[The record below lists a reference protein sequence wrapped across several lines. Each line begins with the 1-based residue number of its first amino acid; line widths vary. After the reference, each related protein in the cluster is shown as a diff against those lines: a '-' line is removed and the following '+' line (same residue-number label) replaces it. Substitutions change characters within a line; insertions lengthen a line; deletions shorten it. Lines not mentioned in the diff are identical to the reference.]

1 MKDVIGHSYIR
12 NSFKKAV
19 ERQSLSHA
27 HLIVGEDGIGKSVVG
42 KELALNILE
51 KNEDKYYVD
60 LIEFKS
66 NKKTIG
72 VEDIRGLIEEINK
85 KPFEGNKKVILVYKA
100 DTMTTQGQ
108 NAFLKTIEEP
118 PKGVYIILLC
128 ENIENILQT
137 IKSRCQ
143 IHKLN
148 RLSLEEIK
156 SYLEKYHFNENPIN
170 KEVAIAFSNGIPGK
184 MDRFLKDDIFNEVR
198 EFVVKLLKEINS
210 KDINIVIKYVKYIT
224 ENYKDYY
231 SEVLDNILYFSRD
244 ILLYKDIKNPDYVL
258 NKDKIEDIIE
268 LSRKLSFNKI
278 NNIIN
283 NLNNTRD
290 SLRKNVNALITFDV
304 MLLNILEV

>member
-1 MKDVIGHSYIR
+1 MIDVIGHSYIR
-12 NSFKKAV
+12 NSLKKAV

-72 VEDIRGLIEEINK
+72 VEDIRGLIGEINK
-85 KPFEGNKKVILVYKA
+85 KPFEGNKKVILVYRA

-148 RLSLEEIK
+148 RLSLEEIET
-156 SYLEKYHFNENPIN
+156 YLEKYHVNENSID

-184 MDRFLKDDIFNEVR
+184 MDRFLKDDVFNEVR

-210 KDINIVIKYVKYIT
+210 KDVNVVIKYVKYIT

-244 ILLYKDIKNPDYVL
+244 ILLYKDIKNPDYIL

-268 LSRKLSFNKI
+268 LSRNLSFNKI
-278 NNIIN
+278 NKIIN